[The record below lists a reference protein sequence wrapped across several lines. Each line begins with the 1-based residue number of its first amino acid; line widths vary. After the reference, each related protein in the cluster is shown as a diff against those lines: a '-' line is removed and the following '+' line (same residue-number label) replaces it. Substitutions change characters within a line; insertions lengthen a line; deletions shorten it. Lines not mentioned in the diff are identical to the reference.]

1 MSPLG
6 GVTRVTT
13 PRVTIWFKTNSL
25 SKIEEIVVIAKW
37 NRSKNGPNLSQ
48 KVLDKVK
55 PETPLKNKIELA
67 QNKLNLQITK
77 LDSIHGKL
85 QKKHDYV
92 FKKIIDA
99 QKTNNNAYAKVYAA
113 ELIEI
118 RKMNNMVGGAK
129 LAMEQIQLR
138 LNTVSELGD
147 VVVTLSPC
155 MSVIKGLSTSLGGVM
170 PEANASMQ
178 DLSKMLGDVLSGSAV
193 AGHDVISTDESSAET
208 MAILEQAHAVI
219 EGQTKES
226 LPDLPENL
234 KHDIIQ
240 KREAYT

>member
-1 MSPLG
+1 MIG
-6 GVTRVTT
+6 
-13 PRVTIWFKTNSL
+13 N
-25 SKIEEIVVIAKW
+25 W
-37 NRSKNGPNLSQ
+37 NRSKNGGNLSQ

-55 PETPLKNKIELA
+55 PDAPLKNKIDLA

-77 LDSIHGKL
+77 LDSIHSKL
-85 QKKHDYV
+85 QKKHDVV
-92 FKKIIDA
+92 FAKIVEA
-99 QKTNNNAYAKVYAA
+99 QKTNNSAYAKAYAI
-113 ELIEI
+113 ELQEI

-155 MSVIKGLSTSLGGVM
+155 MSVIKGLSSSLGGLM

-193 AGHDVISTDESSAET
+193 GGQDLVSVGETSNAET
-208 MAILEQAHAVI
+208 MAILEEAHSVI
-219 EGQTKES
+219 EGQTKDS
-226 LPDLPENL
+226 LPDLPDSL
-234 KHDIIQ
+234 KHDVIQ
-240 KREAYT
+240 KREAYI

>member
-1 MSPLG
+1 MIG
-6 GVTRVTT
+6 
-13 PRVTIWFKTNSL
+13 
-25 SKIEEIVVIAKW
+25 KW
-37 NRSKNGPNLSQ
+37 NSSKNGANLSQ

-55 PETPLKNKIELA
+55 PDTPLKNKIDLA

-85 QKKHDYV
+85 QKKHDVV
-92 FKKIIDA
+92 FNKIVEA
-99 QKTNNNAYAKVYAA
+99 QKSNNSAYAKAYAI
-113 ELIEI
+113 ELTEI

-155 MSVIKGLSTSLGGVM
+155 MSVIKGLSTSLGGIM

-193 AGHDVISTDESSAET
+193 GGHDLVSADESNNAET
-208 MAILEQAHAVI
+208 LAILEEAHAVI
-219 EGQTKES
+219 EGHTKES
-226 LPDLPENL
+226 LPDLPDNL
-234 KHDIIQ
+234 KHDILQ
-240 KREAYT
+240 KREAYI